1 MKQRNQIREKLQAG
15 SNPSGKKKKEL
26 TKKDQSRKST
36 GNCARTI
43 ERAVREWKRAAGV
56 GRKGKEQLKLILSL
70 RKMPVEL

>member
-15 SNPSGKKKKEL
+15 SNPSGKKEEL

-36 GNCARTI
+36 SNCARTI